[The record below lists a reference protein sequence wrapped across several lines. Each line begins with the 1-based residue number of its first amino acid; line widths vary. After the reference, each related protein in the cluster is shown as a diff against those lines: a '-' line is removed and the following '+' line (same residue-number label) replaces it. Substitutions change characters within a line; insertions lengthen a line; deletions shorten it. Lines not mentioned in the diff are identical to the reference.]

1 MGQTAD
7 ELRQEIDG
15 KREDAAAKID
25 EIEARV
31 QNTAQM
37 AKETV
42 EETMQTARDTVEDT
56 IQTAKDT
63 VTGTVTETVET
74 VKQSFDVQRQI
85 QERPLVALGAAALGG
100 FLLGGAVGGG
110 ESKRH
115 RADYSQSSNGGRTYN
130 YQSYRS
136 QPSPLQQA
144 AKSAGLDNAMSA
156 VTGALMGMAADRLRG
171 IVDESF
177 PNFGERLRREM
188 NTSSGT
194 TPGRYDASRT
204 GSSAGTGMSESAYR
218 RPIS

>member
-37 AKETV
+37 ARETV

-56 IQTAKDT
+56 IQTAKET

-100 FLLGGAVGGG
+100 FLLGGAIGGG
-110 ESKRH
+110 DNKQH

-130 YQSYRS
+130 YQGYRS
-136 QPSPLQQA
+136 QPGPLQQA

-177 PNFGERLRREM
+177 PDFGERLRREM

-194 TPGRYDASRT
+194 TAGRYDPSRT
-204 GSSAGTGMSESAYR
+204 GSSAGSGMGESAHG